1 MAADDGDYERRRAEL
16 IAQQE
21 ALQDRKDRI
30 GQELRAIN
38 EVLEPEK
45 FAPSALLPCLSADT
59 LVWTAEGRC
68 RIDSLRVGMR
78 LLALNDAD
86 SEVTAREI
94 VTVFMG
100 TTDQLYLIGVGGG
113 IVRATG
119 GHRFWVDGRSAWMAA
134 RDLEIGMNLRAIDG
148 VNVRIEHITR
158 RAVASMSTYNIEIAG
173 ASAYFIGPGVLVHNQ
188 GPVRYAFGEY
198 IIYKGRNPKHNDR
211 VYIGQT
217 NNLRRCEREH
227 RDDARDRLMI
237 GGKTTL
243 IQRQFYEFMVDVTL
257 TAIVAGLTEDQAS
270 YLEQGNID
278 LAGHRAVNRRR
289 QVNRADMDILGRRI
303 ANDRRVREQGYC
315 I

>member
-1 MAADDGDYERRRAEL
+1 VTDNAGDYELRRAEL

-59 LVWTAEGRC
+59 LVWTGEGRY
-68 RIDSLRVGMR
+68 RIDNLCVGMR
-78 LLALNDAD
+78 IFTLNDTD
-86 SEVTAREI
+86 SEATEREVVAVFTSTA
-94 VTVFMG
+94 
-100 TTDQLYLIGVGGG
+100 DQIYLIELGDDIVG
-113 IVRATG
+113 ATG
-119 GHRFWVDGRSAWMAA
+119 SHRFWVNERSVWVAA
-134 RDLEIGMNLRAIDG
+134 RDLEIGMDLRAING
-148 VNVRIEHITR
+148 GSVRIEHITHR
-158 RAVASMSTYNIEIAG
+158 VVASMSTYNLEIAG
-173 ASAYFIGPGVLVHNQ
+173 ASAYFVGPGVLVHNQ
-188 GPVRYAFGEY
+188 GPVRYAFGGY
-198 IIYKGRNPKHNDR
+198 MIYEGRSLKHKDK

-217 NNLRRCEREH
+217 NNLRRREREH
-227 RDDARDRLMI
+227 RDDARDRLASEGRMMS
-237 GGKTTL
+237 T
-243 IQRQFYEFMVDVTL
+243 QRQFYEFMSDVTL
-257 TAIVAGLTEDQAS
+257 TATVAGLTEDQAS
-270 YLEQGNID
+270 YLEQKNID